1 MSERLLT
8 IKTAENG
15 FVVEVMDKKLQAKN
29 DKPNTPYVD
38 PEREFVLTTPE
49 EVVTL
54 VGKVMKGVKMPK
66 SDEEAFGEA
75 FDEAT
80 NPKGAKKL

>member
-15 FVVEVMDKKLQAKN
+15 FVVEVMDKKIQAQNEKS
-29 DKPNTPYVD
+29 KSSYED
-38 PEREFVLTTPE
+38 PEREFVLSTPE
-49 EVVTL
+49 EVTDFVK
-54 VGKVMKGVKMPK
+54 KVMAGVELPK
-66 SDEEAFGEA
+66 SDAEA
-75 FDEAT
+75 FDEAFKEAS